1 MTTPHE
7 ITHLFNLMDS
17 KFFKSLG
24 EPVRIEILKLL
35 MLKGESDVG
44 ALAAMLPQ
52 DRSVISRHLANME
65 EAELV
70 TARKE
75 GRHMYYCLKGDQF
88 VGRFE
93 GILNAIKKC
102 MAIDCC

>member
-1 MTTPHE
+1 MTLETE
-7 ITHLFNLMDS
+7 MTHLFDLMDS

-35 MLKGESDVG
+35 MTKGESDVG

-65 EAELV
+65 EAEIV
-70 TARKE
+70 TARKD
-75 GRHMYYCLKGDQF
+75 GRHVFYSLKGDQF

-93 GILNAIKKC
+93 DIVKTIKSC
-102 MAIDCC
+102 VELRCC